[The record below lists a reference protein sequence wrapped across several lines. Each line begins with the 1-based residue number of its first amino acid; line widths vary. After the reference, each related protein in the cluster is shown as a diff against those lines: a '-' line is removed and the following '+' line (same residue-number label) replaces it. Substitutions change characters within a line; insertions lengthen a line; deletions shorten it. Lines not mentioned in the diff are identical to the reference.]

1 MIGFLVQRLALLF
14 ATLIVSSFAIFASLS
29 VAPGNPI
36 AALSGGR
43 SLPPETVAVLEQR
56 FNLDEPFL
64 TRYWSWVTN
73 ALHGD
78 FGVSIRL
85 GQDVSDLIGAGA
97 ATTGLLVGYAS
108 LLIILFGVGA
118 GLLAALRP
126 GRLDLTIVAGTA
138 VAAAIPSFV
147 AAVALISVFAV
158 GLGWFPAFGGG
169 SGFADRLWHL
179 TLPAIALAGYA
190 LALVA
195 RITRASVRDELQR
208 EHVQTATSRG
218 IPRRLVIRRHALR
231 NAAIPITTVLGLTIA
246 SLIAGAAV
254 VEKAFNLNGLGAEL
268 ITAAQAK
275 DFAVVQGISLV
286 LVVAF
291 VLVNL
296 ATDLLRPLLDP
307 RLHLRGRAR

>member
-1 MIGFLVQRLALLF
+1 VIGFLVQRLALLF